1 MVGKHID
8 PSTPLTSM
16 SRTRSCTSQQPGRSS
31 RERAGVEAPLLTRPP
46 DGGGHAEGR
55 RGGLALERPLVDA
68 LRVADDLRRLVEPL
82 RRQVVLVHVRRLDH
96 VVVDADQDHV
106 VHLHGGRPFGAVFR
120 GLGAGL
126 GGAQKL
132 YAAAALDR
140 LASGGET
147 VRDPRRTETVMPGA
161 TMFDFQPG
169 QAEAMVRGIA
179 SAVGGD
185 EGLTP
190 TQASVLG
197 AISHYIFDLD
207 TPVDQL
213 APMSAAELAAAL
225 DPVLARGAVRGMV
238 TLEIVSEPVT
248 PELVARVDDYAKTL
262 GIDENMLQVARDYSQ
277 GAMDVAQQDYLRSSY
292 VLDYYTQH
300 GNDGSL
306 HRTVRE
312 PGDRSPLDPALEAKW
327 KTLESCPA
335 GSLGR
340 TVWDFYQR
348 RGFSLPGSPGAV
360 DPLLAEHDFVHC
372 VADYGTSATGEI
384 EVFSFIAA
392 AIPDASGFSYL
403 VVILG
408 LFETGN
414 VAMVPGV
421 ATASPGHLQLP
432 GGTERMGDA
441 IRRGLLLGRDV
452 MGGVDWFEYVD
463 EPLDDVR
470 SKLGIVPKSDAAV
483 AAGSLPAMDPNAVFG
498 KSN

>member
-1 MVGKHID
+1 M
-8 PSTPLTSM
+8 
-16 SRTRSCTSQQPGRSS
+16 
-31 RERAGVEAPLLTRPP
+31 AG
-46 DGGGHAEGR
+46 
-55 RGGLALERPLVDA
+55 
-68 LRVADDLRRLVEPL
+68 
-82 RRQVVLVHVRRLDH
+82 
-96 VVVDADQDHV
+96 
-106 VHLHGGRPFGAVFR
+106 
-120 GLGAGL
+120 
-126 GGAQKL
+126 
-132 YAAAALDR
+132 
-140 LASGGET
+140 AS
-147 VRDPRRTETVMPGA
+147 
-161 TMFDFQPG
+161 MFDFQPG

-185 EGLTP
+185 DGLTS

-197 AISHYIFDLD
+197 AISRYVFDLD
-207 TPVDQL
+207 TLVDQL

-248 PELVARVDDYAKTL
+248 PELVARVESYARTL
-262 GIDENMLQVARDYSQ
+262 GVDEHMLQVARDYSK
-277 GAMDVAQQDYLRSSY
+277 GAMDVAQQDYLRNSY
-292 VLDYYTQH
+292 VLEYYTQH

-306 HRTVRE
+306 HRTVRQ
-312 PGDRSPLDPALEAKW
+312 PDDRSPLDPALEAKW
-327 KTLESCPA
+327 KTLEACPE

-348 RGFSLPGSPGAV
+348 RGFSLPGSPGSV
-360 DPLLAEHDFVHC
+360 DPLLAQHDFVHC

-392 AIPDASGFSYL
+392 SIPDASGFSYL

-414 VAMVPGV
+414 VDAVQRV

-441 IRRGLLLGRDV
+441 IRRGLLLGTDV

-463 EPLDDVR
+463 DPLDDVR
-470 SKLGIVPKSDAAV
+470 SKLGIVPKSDAAI

>member
-1 MVGKHID
+1 
-8 PSTPLTSM
+8 
-16 SRTRSCTSQQPGRSS
+16 
-31 RERAGVEAPLLTRPP
+31 
-46 DGGGHAEGR
+46 
-55 RGGLALERPLVDA
+55 
-68 LRVADDLRRLVEPL
+68 
-82 RRQVVLVHVRRLDH
+82 
-96 VVVDADQDHV
+96 
-106 VHLHGGRPFGAVFR
+106 
-120 GLGAGL
+120 
-126 GGAQKL
+126 
-132 YAAAALDR
+132 
-140 LASGGET
+140 
-147 VRDPRRTETVMPGA
+147 MPGA

-185 EGLTP
+185 TGLTA
-190 TQASVLG
+190 TQAGILG
-197 AISHYIFDLD
+197 AIGTHVFGVD
-207 TPVDQL
+207 TPVNDL
-213 APMSAAELAAAL
+213 EPLSASELAAAL

-238 TLEIVSEPVT
+238 TLEIVADPV
-248 PELVARVDDYAKTL
+248 PDEVVARVDSYAKAL
-262 GIDENMLQVARDYSQ
+262 GVDNTMLQVARDYSQ

-306 HRTVRE
+306 HRTVRD

-327 KTLESCPA
+327 KTLESCPT

-348 RGFSLPGSPGAV
+348 RGFALPGSPGSV
-360 DPLLAEHDFVHC
+360 DPLLAQHDFVHC

-392 AIPDASGFSYL
+392 SIPDASGFSYL

-432 GGTERMGDA
+432 GGTERMGNA

-452 MGGVDWFEYVD
+452 MGGIDWFDYVND
-463 EPLDDVR
+463 PLDDVR
-470 SKLGIVPKSDAAV
+470 TKLGLVPKSADAI
-483 AAGSLPAMDPNAVFG
+483 AAGSLSANDPNAVFG